1 MKPEPLRYEAGVLS
15 VDSDVRL
22 LHIALLSTLMSP
34 ARRANKSAPVSDHDR
49 YLWKTQISDQ
59 GNR

>member
-22 LHIALLSTLMSP
+22 LHNETRSCNALLSTLSP
-34 ARRANKSAPVSDHDR
+34 ARRAKDGLH
-49 YLWKTQISDQ
+49 L
-59 GNR
+59 